1 MNAIMNNFKDFCN
14 EISNIVEEKIISWH
28 GDKKIS
34 RGAAFEL
41 VKHGYMLGGF
51 KVDYEQYH
59 PFNSDYD
66 FCSVFQFPNC
76 FPGLHILGL
85 NIPNMSRR
93 IYHHNSFEIFLKR
106 DENALKDF
114 YAVFKCKYDNCK
126 SKRELDELK
135 IHIAE
140 ALWNNTMHNSLTYVS
155 VGEK

>member
-1 MNAIMNNFKDFCN
+1 MNAIMNNFENFCN
-14 EISNIVEEKIISWH
+14 EITDIVEEKIISWH

-34 RGAAFEL
+34 RGATFGL

-51 KVDYEQYH
+51 EVDYIQYH

-66 FCSVFQFPNC
+66 FYSVFPYC
-76 FPGLHILGL
+76 IPGLHTLGL

-140 ALWNNTMHNSLTYVS
+140 KLFNNTMHNSLTYVF
-155 VGEK
+155 GG

>member
-59 PFNSDYD
+59 PFNSHYDIYALFPDYTSSLNTLM
-66 FCSVFQFPNC
+66 F
-76 FPGLHILGL
+76 
-85 NIPNMSRR
+85 NIPIMSQR

-106 DENALKDF
+106 AENALKDF
-114 YAVFKCKYDNCK
+114 YAAFKCKYDNCK
-126 SKRELDELK
+126 SKRELDKLK

-140 ALWNNTMHNSLTYVS
+140 ALWDNTMHNSLTYVF
-155 VGEK
+155 GG